1 LGVCAAADKDA
12 VAAAVA
18 TPKTKL
24 RLFEMVMLNS
34 WIEALVL
41 SLAHEVFVNRQHN
54 RLASLT

>member
-1 LGVCAAADKDA
+1 MDA